1 MATGPLSIAPANVAE
16 DIAER
21 LRKVTVEAAT
31 LAPGSLRAGS
41 LVFARRR

>member
-31 LAPGSLRAGS
+31 LARAGS